1 MRSDDM
7 GQESPLRHFPHL
19 SVVLDI
25 LNEKISVNITSNVT
39 KLMIHISFIDFIWI
53 ELVAVGLVLIYITS
67 GQMHCFLSNSCI
79 TES

>member
-1 MRSDDM
+1 M

-39 KLMIHISFIDFIWI
+39 NLVIHVSFIDFI
-53 ELVAVGLVLIYITS
+53 
-67 GQMHCFLSNSCI
+67 
-79 TES
+79 

>member
-19 SVVLDI
+19 SVMLDI

-39 KLMIHISFIDFIWI
+39 KLMIPISFIDFI
-53 ELVAVGLVLIYITS
+53 
-67 GQMHCFLSNSCI
+67 
-79 TES
+79 